1 MSYCPPLYAQHRDKW
16 LVSLVMEA
24 IEQGTGR
31 YFKEREQGVF
41 KQQTDLG
48 TVPALLR
55 QSKAPGFSFVSVEVR
70 TAVQSVPS
78 EHPEP
83 WQEVAISYSFNLP
96 HQSYERH
103 CFILCGTCCV
113 YLHTG
118 IRLLYSI
125 FEDCC
130 WLLIFLLL
138 LLRILCPSLPLSCLS
153 AFL

>member
-1 MSYCPPLYAQHRDKW
+1 M
-16 LVSLVMEA
+16 VSLVMEA

-83 WQEVAISYSFNLP
+83 
-96 HQSYERH
+96 
-103 CFILCGTCCV
+103 
-113 YLHTG
+113 
-118 IRLLYSI
+118 
-125 FEDCC
+125 
-130 WLLIFLLL
+130 
-138 LLRILCPSLPLSCLS
+138 
-153 AFL
+153 